1 MLGQDRCVRTAD
13 SCSVRRKRR
22 SVVLTNALAFPHR
35 GSLIAL
41 AFPHRG
47 SLIAL
52 AFPHR
57 GSLIALAFPHR
68 GSLIALAFPH
78 RGSLISRHPDGVHRG
93 RRWTSYGS
101 VRMERSKI
109 TVVGAGNV

>member
-1 MLGQDRCVRTAD
+1 MLRQDRCLRTAD
-13 SCSVRRKRR
+13 SCSVFSRRR
-22 SVVLTNALAFPHR
+22 SPALTNALAFPHR

-57 GSLIALAFPHR
+57 GSLMSHAPRSVTSALVDLLR
-68 GSLIALAFPH
+68 
-78 RGSLISRHPDGVHRG
+78 
-93 RRWTSYGS
+93 
-101 VRMERSKI
+101 
-109 TVVGAGNV
+109 